1 MNKEFK
7 LWLKA
12 QELMKLKGQS
22 PTNKGIKDLFDII
35 DVAIAQGKEDEL
47 ERTIQQDIDKI
58 IT

>member
-12 QELMKLKGQS
+12 QELMELKGQT
-22 PTNKGIKDLFDII
+22 PNDKGIKDLFDII

-47 ERTIQQDIDKI
+47 ERTIQQDIDQI
-58 IT
+58 IK